1 MSKGPIDL
9 TLAERLEYAIRHLDF
24 WYRISLVIVLIGLA
38 SLSGIVSVSQYYFH
52 NEIAMYGHIAQIYQ
66 EDEDITVLEFIPN
79 SEVIFPAEGIV
90 NLFSTQV
97 WLMGGNGI
105 VIGLLTFLFLWVTKR
120 GNDHKKEFESIEGQ
134 FIRQTYLVNFETSIP
149 EGQNKVEKI
158 LNQAIHV
165 FPTLKD
171 VQRKS
176 KEKQTKIPYKIDQHV
191 DGLALD
197 AVVAT
202 NKGEFIVKFYEK
214 TVSFSDIQKLV
225 NTLIKSRDKIFR
237 VLCMA
242 KDYDEEVQSNK
253 LVDIMDKMPKYFKL
267 DLIFEEE
274 NGYSMLWID

>member
-24 WYRISLVIVLIGLA
+24 WYRISLVTVLIGLA

-52 NEIAMYGHIAQIYQ
+52 NEIGLYGHIAQIYQ

-90 NLFSTQV
+90 NLFSTQI

-191 DGLALD
+191 NGLALD

-214 TVSFSDIQKLV
+214 TVSFSDIQELV
-225 NTLIKSRDKIFR
+225 NTLIKSRDRIFR
-237 VLCMA
+237 VLCVA
-242 KDYDEEVQSNK
+242 KDYDEEIQSNK

>member
-1 MSKGPIDL
+1 MSKGPTDL

-52 NEIAMYGHIAQIYQ
+52 NEIAMYGHIAQIYN
-66 EDEDITVLEFIPN
+66 EDENITVLEFIPN

-191 DGLALD
+191 NGLALD

-214 TVSFSDIQKLV
+214 TVSFSDIQELV
-225 NTLIKSRDKIFR
+225 NTLIKSRDRIFR
-237 VLCMA
+237 VLCVA
-242 KDYDEEVQSNK
+242 KDYDEDIQSNK

>member
-1 MSKGPIDL
+1 MSKGPTDL

-52 NEIAMYGHIAQIYQ
+52 NEIAMYGHIEQNYN
-66 EDEDITVLEFIPN
+66 EDENITVLEFIPN

-191 DGLALD
+191 NGLALD

-214 TVSFSDIQKLV
+214 TVSFSDIQELV
-225 NTLIKSRDKIFR
+225 NTLIKSRDRIFR
-237 VLCMA
+237 VLCVA
-242 KDYDEEVQSNK
+242 KDYDEEIQSNK

>member
-1 MSKGPIDL
+1 VSKGPTDL

-52 NEIAMYGHIAQIYQ
+52 NEIAMYGHIAQIYN
-66 EDEDITVLEFIPN
+66 EDENITVLEFIPN

-191 DGLALD
+191 NGLALD

-214 TVSFSDIQKLV
+214 TVSFSDIQELV
-225 NTLIKSRDKIFR
+225 NTLIKSRDRIFR
-237 VLCMA
+237 VLCVA
-242 KDYDEEVQSNK
+242 KDYDEEIQSNK

>member
-1 MSKGPIDL
+1 MSKGPTDL

-24 WYRISLVIVLIGLA
+24 WYRISLVTVLIGLA

-52 NEIAMYGHIAQIYQ
+52 NEIAMYGHIAQIYN
-66 EDEDITVLEFIPN
+66 EDENITVLEFIPN

-191 DGLALD
+191 NGLALD

-214 TVSFSDIQKLV
+214 TVSFSDIQELV
-225 NTLIKSRDKIFR
+225 NTLIKSRDRIFR
-237 VLCMA
+237 VLCVA
-242 KDYDEEVQSNK
+242 KDYDEEIQTNK